1 MKRFYI
7 QWHLVDRC
15 NLRCRHCY
23 QEKFTRDGELSLEEL
38 RKVAD
43 NLLQT
48 MKKWGAKL
56 DIPLTGGEPLL
67 KEETFELVDYLS
79 RSRNIAGLSLIT
91 NGTLLRKKAKEIKSK
106 KKLKEIKIS
115 IDGLNQETNDSIRG
129 NGIWAQLLD
138 NIESAKEWGKPIFL
152 MFTVMKK
159 NLAEVQD
166 LPDFSR
172 KLGFRG
178 FIVERFFPLGRGK
191 DFKENVLSGEEFL
204 GVWQTIL
211 TKCNHQARP
220 RELISYRAIKV
231 ILEGKKS
238 KVFGSECIVGKDG
251 LALLPDG
258 TALPCRRFVLPLGNL
273 LSAPL
278 WEIWQE
284 SEVLR
289 LVRQK
294 TNFSGRCGEC
304 EIEDCSGCRAMNF
317 CLRGD
322 FLRED
327 PHCWL

>member
-7 QWHLVDRC
+7 QWHLADRC

-23 QEKFTRDGELSLEEL
+23 QEKFTKEGELGFEEL
-38 RKVAD
+38 RTVAD

-48 MKKWGAKL
+48 MGKWGAKL
-56 DIPLTGGEPLL
+56 SISLTGGEPLL

-79 RSRNIAGLSLIT
+79 RSRNIDGLSLIT
-91 NGTLLRKKAKEIKSK
+91 NGTLLHKKGKEIKSR
-106 KKLKEIKIS
+106 KKLKEIKVS
-115 IDGLNQETNDSIRG
+115 IDGLSPETNDSIRG
-129 NGIWAQLLD
+129 KGTWAQILD
-138 NIESAKEWGKPIFL
+138 NIESAKELAIPIFL

-159 NLAEVQD
+159 NLREVQD

-172 KLGFRG
+172 KLGVKG

-191 DFKENVLSGEEFL
+191 DLMEDVLSGEEFL

-211 TKCNHQARP
+211 MRCNHQAEP

-231 ILEGKKS
+231 ILEGKKAR
-238 KVFGSECIVGKDG
+238 VFGSECILGKDG

-258 TALPCRRFVLPLGNL
+258 TALPCRRLVLPLGNL
-273 LSAPL
+273 LTDPL

-284 SEVLR
+284 SEVLH

-294 TNFSGRCGEC
+294 TNLSGRCGVC
-304 EIEDCSGCRAMNF
+304 EIEDCSGCRAMSF
-317 CLRGD
+317 CLSGD
-322 FLRED
+322 FLSED